1 MSKEAVLEG
10 HKVLIFYSFVTV
22 LNHLKEMFDLENI
35 YTGVLTGKN
44 TAEERLVLSDE
55 LNFGKMKILLA
66 SLKAGGT
73 GLNLIGADIVFHL
86 DPWWNVQIEKQ
97 ATDRVYRIGQTKP
110 VTIYKLI
117 AKDTIEERVL
127 LLQNMKK
134 NIASYIDNEE
144 EINYTDEDIRFILG
158 E

>member
-1 MSKEAVLEG
+1 
-10 HKVLIFYSFVTV
+10 
-22 LNHLKEMFDLENI
+22 
-35 YTGVLTGKN
+35 
-44 TAEERLVLSDE
+44 
-55 LNFGKMKILLA
+55 MK
-66 SLKAGGT
+66 
-73 GLNLIGADIVFHL
+73 LIGADIVVHL

>member
-1 MSKEAVLEG
+1 M
-10 HKVLIFYSFVTV
+10 
-22 LNHLKEMFDLENI
+22 
-35 YTGVLTGKN
+35 
-44 TAEERLVLSDE
+44 
-55 LNFGKMKILLA
+55 
-66 SLKAGGT
+66 
-73 GLNLIGADIVFHL
+73 NLIGADIVFHL